1 MSRPMAEDDRYI
13 LARYA
18 GAEPPA
24 PDWYREAMAACPA
37 SDFVNVDGA
46 RIEYLAWGEPGK
58 PGLLLV
64 HGGWAHAHWW
74 AHLAPMLATSHRVA
88 ALSLSGMGGS
98 DRRGAYSIAQ
108 HADEMRAV
116 VLAAGLD
123 AAGAPVAAGHSFGGA
138 PTVLAA
144 ADPARWLSAAIVID
158 ASVNM
163 VRSQANQGMR
173 SPLRPPFPTLED
185 GLARYRLMPP
195 QACANDYIADGI
207 ARRSFRAVEGGLG
220 WAFDNDYGAKV
231 TLTDSRI
238 NLKRA
243 QVPVAT
249 IYGDRSLI
257 VTDEILEGLRRDA
270 PEMPLI
276 GIPDAGHHVMI
287 DQPLAT
293 VAALRAVLALR
304 S

>member
-1 MSRPMAEDDRYI
+1 MSGTDDRYI

-18 GAEPPA
+18 GAVPPA
-24 PDWYREAMAACPA
+24 PEWYAAAMAACPA
-37 SDFVNVDGA
+37 PAFVEVDGA
-46 RIEYLAWGEPGK
+46 RIEYLTWGEIGA

-74 AHLAPMLATSHRVA
+74 AHLAPMLATGRRVA

-98 DRRGAYSIAQ
+98 DRRNAYSIAQ

-116 VLAAGLD
+116 VRAAALD
-123 AAGAPVAAGHSFGGA
+123 AAGAPAAAGHSFGGA

-144 ADPARWLSAAIVID
+144 ADPEPWLSAAIVID

-163 VRSQANQGMR
+163 VRSEANQGMR
-173 SPLRPPFPTLED
+173 SPPRPPFATLED

-207 ARRSFRAVEGGLG
+207 ARRSFRPVDGGLG

-243 QVPVAT
+243 QIPIAT

-270 PEMPLI
+270 PDMPLI

-293 VAALRAVLALR
+293 VAALRAVLALL